1 MTDTPKALSAE
12 EEARWRT
19 YAYDVR
25 GLDLGEKMRR
35 IFASLDAARAEAERL
50 RGERDEAQADQATLD
65 RVLAA
70 FGIANTHLDAGNYA
84 KALCVGL
91 RQLRALAAELVE
103 GLVQIE
109 RALCKDSRDKSIGA
123 ETVEYHLDGQAM
135 YGAING
141 VRTLLT
147 KAHALGIGSAPAP
160 KGEKGEG

>member
-103 GLVQIE
+103 RLADMVARYGDFAPGQPFEFPPDHHIP
-109 RALCKDSRDKSIGA
+109 RARA
-123 ETVEYHLDGQAM
+123 A
-135 YGAING
+135 
-141 VRTLLT
+141 LT